1 MPAMIDFIIG
11 IALLLGLVGL
21 AIWTGR
27 GRPSGGNVSNVDA
40 ARRYGSGW
48 HG

>member
-1 MPAMIDFIIG
+1 MIDFIIG

-27 GRPSGGNVSNVDA
+27 GRPNSEGGSNVDA